1 MSQVLSRSRTRR
13 LGVLLAVGGL
23 GLTGLTACASSKS
36 SSAGSS
42 GSTGGGTTPA
52 AAAAAPCPAPGAAAP
67 TDAPKADGSGGQVT
81 IYSADGLYDTKDDNN
96 WYNQEFKKFTA
107 LTGIHVNYTED
118 GSGGVETRVDQE
130 KSNPKA
136 DVIVTLPPFIQK
148 AEASGL
154 LQPYS
159 PACVDKIDPS
169 LVDKNGQWEAVMG
182 NYLSFIYNTKQLP
195 DGPPKTWND
204 LLDPKFAKKLQYS
217 TPGVA
222 GDGTAVMIKA
232 IHDFGGDRNA
242 AWDYFKKLQ
251 SNNVGPSK
259 STGALES
266 KVNTGDLWVANG
278 DVQMNYVDS
287 KTQYPNNKIFFPA
300 GADGKP
306 TTFSLPYM
314 AGLVK
319 GAPHADNGKKLIDFL
334 LSEQAQLDTSK
345 IAYGFPARTDIKPT
359 DENYTALSA
368 LMKDVTV
375 FPVDWNDVAKN
386 YNSDI
391 KAWDSATG
399 TPS

>member
-1 MSQVLSRSRTRR
+1 MSHVLSRTRIGR
-13 LGVLLAVGGL
+13 AGALIAAGGL
-23 GLTGLTACASSKS
+23 ALTGLTACASS
-36 SSAGSS
+36 AHD
-42 GSTGGGTTPA
+42 TPA
-52 AAAAAPCPAPGAAAP
+52 AISGTSPAPASSSCPALGAAAP
-67 TDAPKADGSGGQVT
+67 SAPAKADGSGGQVT
-81 IYSADGLYDTKDDNN
+81 IYSADGLYDAKDDNN

-107 LTGIHVNYTED
+107 LTGIHVNYSED
-118 GSGGVETRVDQE
+118 GSGGVETKVDSE

-136 DVIVTLPPFIQK
+136 DVVVTLPPFIQK

-159 PACVDKIDPS
+159 PVCVDKVDPS
-169 LVDKNGQWEAVMG
+169 LVDKSGQWEAVMG
-182 NYLSFIYNTKQLP
+182 DYLSFIYNTKMLP
-195 DGPPKTWND
+195 AGPPKTWND

-222 GDGTAVMIKA
+222 GDGTGVMIEA
-232 IHDFGGDRNA
+232 IHAFGDDRNA

-287 KTQYPNNKIFFPA
+287 TTQYPNNKIFFPA
-300 GADGKP
+300 GNDGKP
-306 TTFSLPYM
+306 STFSLPYM

-319 GAPHADNGKKLIDFL
+319 GAPNADNGKKLIDFL
-334 LSEQAQLDTSK
+334 LSEGAQLDASK
-345 IAYGFPARTDIKPT
+345 VAYGFPTRTDIKPT
-359 DENYTALSA
+359 DSNYAALTT
-368 LMKDVTV
+368 LMQGVTV
-375 FPVDWNDVAKN
+375 FPVDWNEVAQN
-386 YNSDI
+386 YNSDV
-391 KAWDSATG
+391 KAWDAATG

>member
-1 MSQVLSRSRTRR
+1 MSQVLSRRV
-13 LGVLLAVGGL
+13 GALLAAGAL
-23 GLTGLTACASSKS
+23 ALTGLTACSSSKS
-36 SSAGSS
+36 AANAAGAA
-42 GSTGGGTTPA
+42 GNTAGNAAGTTA
-52 AAAAAPCPAPGAAAP
+52 G
-67 TDAPKADGSGGQVT
+67 TGGSGGEVT
-81 IYSADGLYDTKDDNN
+81 IYSADGLYDTKDDKN
-96 WYNQEFKKFTA
+96 WYNVEFKKFTDQ
-107 LTGIHVNYTED
+107 TGIKVDYTED

-130 KSNPKA
+130 KANPKA

-148 AEASGL
+148 AQASGL
-154 LQPYS
+154 LQPYR
-159 PACVDKIDPS
+159 PAAVDKVDPS

-232 IHDFGGDRNA
+232 IHDFGSRDA
-242 AWDYFKKLQ
+242 AWDFFKKLQ
-251 SNNVGPSK
+251 SSNVGPSK
-259 STGALES
+259 STGKLES

-287 KTQYPNNKIFFPA
+287 KTQYPNNKIFFLA

-334 LSEQAQLDTSK
+334 LSEQAQLDASQ
-345 IAYGFPARTDIKPT
+345 IAYGFPVRTDVKPT
-359 DENYTALSA
+359 DDNYASLNAL
-368 LMKDVTV
+368 LQGVEV

-386 YNSDI
+386 YNSDV
-391 KAWDSATG
+391 KAWDEATG

>member
-1 MSQVLSRSRTRR
+1 MLN
-13 LGVLLAVGGL
+13 
-23 GLTGLTACASSKS
+23 
-36 SSAGSS
+36 
-42 GSTGGGTTPA
+42 
-52 AAAAAPCPAPGAAAP
+52 
-67 TDAPKADGSGGQVT
+67 D
-81 IYSADGLYDTKDDNN
+81 

-107 LTGIHVNYTED
+107 LTGIHVNYSED
-118 GSGGVETRVDQE
+118 GSGGVETKVDSE

-136 DVIVTLPPFIQK
+136 DVLVTLPPFIQK

-154 LQPYS
+154 LQAYS
-159 PACVDKIDPS
+159 PTCVDKVDPS

-182 NYLSFIYNTKQLP
+182 DYLSFIYNTKALP

-222 GDGTAVMIKA
+222 GDGTGVMIAA
-232 IHDFGGDRNA
+232 IQAFGGDRNA

-251 SNNVGPSK
+251 SSNVGPSK

-287 KTQYPNNKIFFPA
+287 TTQYPNNKIFFPA
-300 GADGKP
+300 GNDGKP
-306 TTFSLPYM
+306 STFSLPYM

-319 GAPHADNGKKLIDFL
+319 GAPNEANGKKLIDFL
-334 LSEQAQLDTSK
+334 LSEGAQLDASK
-345 IAYGFPARTDIKPT
+345 VAYGFPTRTDVKPT
-359 DENYTALSA
+359 DGNYAALTAL
-368 LMKDVTV
+368 MQGVTV
-375 FPVDWNDVAKN
+375 FPVDWNEVAQN
-386 YNSDI
+386 YNSDV
-391 KAWDSATG
+391 KAWDTATG

>member
-1 MSQVLSRSRTRR
+1 M
-13 LGVLLAVGGL
+13 
-23 GLTGLTACASSKS
+23 
-36 SSAGSS
+36 
-42 GSTGGGTTPA
+42 
-52 AAAAAPCPAPGAAAP
+52 GAAAP
-67 TDAPKADGSGGQVT
+67 TDAAKAEGSGGTVS

-107 LTGIHVNYTED
+107 LTGIKVEYTED
-118 GSGGVETRVDQE
+118 GSGGVETKVDQE
-130 KSNPKA
+130 KANPKA

-148 AEASGL
+148 AAASGL
-154 LQPYS
+154 LQAYS
-159 PACVDKIDPS
+159 PACVDKVDPS
-169 LVDKNGQWEAVMG
+169 LVDKSGQWEAIMG

-232 IHDFGGDRNA
+232 IHDFGSRDA
-242 AWDYFKKLQ
+242 AWDFFKKLQ
-251 SNNVGPSK
+251 SNNVGPSS
-259 STGALES
+259 STGKLES
-266 KVNTGDLWVANG
+266 KVNTGDLLVANG

-287 KTQYPNNKIFFPA
+287 KSQYPNNKIFFPA

-334 LSEQAQLDTSK
+334 LSEQAQLDASK
-345 IAYGFPARTDIKPT
+345 IAYGFPARTDVKPT
-359 DENYTALSA
+359 DDNYASINAL
-368 LMKDVTV
+368 LQGVEV
-375 FPVDWNDVAKN
+375 FPVDWTDVAKN
-386 YNSDI
+386 YNSDV
-391 KAWDSATG
+391 KAWDEATG

>member
-1 MSQVLSRSRTRR
+1 MSQVLSRRFGA
-13 LGVLLAVGGL
+13 LIAAGGL
-23 GLTGLTACASSKS
+23 ALTGLTACSSSKS
-36 SSAGSS
+36 GSSAAGSA
-42 GSTGGGTTPA
+42 GGGTAPA
-52 AAAAAPCPAPGAAAP
+52 AAPAAACPALGAAAA
-67 TDAPKADGSGGQVT
+67 TDAPKAEGSNGTVS

-107 LTGIHVNYTED
+107 LTGIKVEYAED
-118 GSGGVETRVDQE
+118 GSGGVETKVDQE
-130 KSNPKA
+130 KANPKA

-154 LQPYS
+154 LQAYS
-159 PACVDKIDPS
+159 PVCVDKVDPS

-182 NYLSFIYNTKQLP
+182 DYLSFIYNTKMLP

-222 GDGTAVMIKA
+222 GDGTGVMIKA
-232 IHDFGGDRNA
+232 IHDFGSRDA
-242 AWDYFKKLQ
+242 AFDFFKKLQ

-278 DVQMNYVDS
+278 DVQMNYVDG
-287 KTQYPNNKIFFPA
+287 KTSYPNNKIFFPA

-306 TTFSLPYM
+306 TTFALPYM

-334 LSEQAQLDTSK
+334 LSEQAQLDASK
-345 IAYGFPARTDIKPT
+345 IAYGFPTRTDIKPT
-359 DENYTALSA
+359 DDNYTAISSL
-368 LMKDVTV
+368 LQGVTV

-386 YNSDI
+386 YNSDV
-391 KAWDSATG
+391 KAWNIATG

>member
-1 MSQVLSRSRTRR
+1 MSHILSRR
-13 LGVLLAVGGL
+13 LGAVVAIGGL
-23 GLTGLTACASSKS
+23 ALTGLTACSSSKS
-36 SSAGSS
+36 ATAAVGDASSAPAKAGS
-42 GSTGGGTTPA
+42 
-52 AAAAAPCPAPGAAAP
+52 
-67 TDAPKADGSGGQVT
+67 SGGQVT
-81 IYSADGLYDTKDDNN
+81 IYSADGLYDAKDDKN
-96 WYNQEFKKFTA
+96 WYNQEFAKFTA
-107 LTGIHVNYTED
+107 LTGIHVNYSED
-118 GSGGVETRVDQE
+118 GSGGVETRVDSE

-154 LQPYS
+154 LQAYR
-159 PACVDKIDPS
+159 PAGVDKVDPS

-182 NYLSFIYNTKQLP
+182 NYLSFIYNAKALP
-195 DGPPKTWND
+195 GAPPKTWND

-222 GDGTAVMIKA
+222 GDGTAVMIEA
-232 IHDFGGDRNA
+232 IHAFGDNRGA

-287 KTQYPNNKIFFPA
+287 TTQYPNNKIFFPA
-300 GADGKP
+300 GNDGKP
-306 TTFSLPYM
+306 STFSLPYM

-319 GAPHADNGKKLIDFL
+319 GAPDADNGKKLIDFL
-334 LSEQAQLDTSK
+334 LTEGAQLDASK
-345 IAYGFPARTDIKPT
+345 VAYGFPVRTDVKPT
-359 DENYTALSA
+359 DSNYAALTAL
-368 LMKDVTV
+368 MQGVTV
-375 FPVDWNDVAKN
+375 FPVDWNEVAKN
-386 YNSDI
+386 YNSDV
-391 KAWDSATG
+391 KAWDTATG

>member
-1 MSQVLSRSRTRR
+1 MSQVLSRR
-13 LGVLLAVGGL
+13 LGALLAVGGL
-23 GLTGLTACASSKS
+23 TLTGLTACSSSKS
-36 SSAGSS
+36 ASAAGSAGSA
-42 GSTGGGTTPA
+42 GGTTPA
-52 AAAAAPCPAPGAAAP
+52 AAPAASCPALGAAAP
-67 TDAPKADGSGGQVT
+67 TDAPKADGSGGEVT

-96 WYNQEFKKFTA
+96 WYNAEFKKFTA
-107 LTGIHVNYTED
+107 LTGIHVNYSED
-118 GSGGVETRVDQE
+118 GSGGVEAKVDSE
-130 KSNPKA
+130 KANPKA

-148 AEASGL
+148 AQASGL
-154 LQPYS
+154 LQAYS
-159 PACVDKIDPS
+159 PACVDKVDPS
-169 LVDKNGQWEAVMG
+169 LVDKSGQWEAVMG

-232 IHDFGGDRNA
+232 IHDFGSRDA

-251 SNNVGPSK
+251 ANNVGPSK
-259 STGALES
+259 STGKLES
-266 KVNTGDLWVANG
+266 KVNTGDLLVANG

-287 KTQYPNNKIFFPA
+287 KTQYPNTKIFFLA

-334 LSEQAQLDTSK
+334 LSEQAQLDASK
-345 IAYGFPARTDIKPT
+345 IAYGFPARTDVKPA
-359 DENYTALSA
+359 DDNFASISGL
-368 LMKDVTV
+368 LQGVTV

-386 YNSDI
+386 YNSDV
-391 KAWDSATG
+391 KAWDEATG